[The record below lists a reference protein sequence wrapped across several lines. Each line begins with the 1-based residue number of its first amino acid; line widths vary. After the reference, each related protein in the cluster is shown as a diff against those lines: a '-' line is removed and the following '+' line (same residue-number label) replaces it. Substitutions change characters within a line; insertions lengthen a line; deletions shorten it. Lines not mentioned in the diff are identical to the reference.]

1 MGSSLK
7 IGFYYTHYQCLGH
20 TTRVHTLLAA
30 IKERFYKA
38 EIFCLQGSLPQKFI
52 SFPKDISYFNLPYP
66 LFSRDNFLKPH
77 AFNNLA
83 AERRAKV
90 CLQTIHDLRPDVF
103 FTEFFPL
110 GRNVCKYEL
119 LPTLAY
125 IATQKKKL
133 FSSAGYPVIPADS
146 VFDLD
151 KFSRLYDKIFIHSPY
166 MEMHYVSATYN
177 SRQEKKR
184 YLDIFSRLSEKIV
197 FTNYLLPVQFVF
209 ADEQDNHAA
218 LRKGKTNIL
227 ITRGAGAY
235 HPNIVSAVIEAS
247 DMFGDEFNFVII
259 AGPSTSVAEWRAFQY
274 LMSKKSVKNT
284 VLYKHASDMSSL
296 LKGADLCVCPASY
309 NTSIWLLYFKKNAV
323 LIPFVGSKEVRYRE
337 QEARARMLSDILGS
351 AIIDYDGLTALR
363 LASQIK
369 RKLKD
374 TKRSYDKI
382 IEQSWFSGKKIFLE
396 ELSRLIPAG

>member
-1 MGSSLK
+1 MGFSLK

-20 TTRVHTLLAA
+20 TTRVHALLSA
-30 IKERFYKA
+30 IKECFYKA
-38 EIFCLQGSLPQKFI
+38 KIFCLQGSLPQKFI

-66 LFSRDNFLKPH
+66 LFTRDNFLKPY
-77 AFNNLA
+77 AFNNFA

-90 CLQTIHDLRPDVF
+90 CLQTIHNLRPDVF

-110 GRNVCKYEL
+110 GRNICKYEL

-125 IATQKKKL
+125 IARHKKKL

-146 VFDLD
+146 AFDID
-151 KFSRLYDKIFIHSPY
+151 KFSRLYDKIFIHSPR
-166 MEMHYVSATYN
+166 MEMHYISGTYN

-197 FTNYLLPVQFVF
+197 FTNYLLPVQFDF
-209 ADEQDNHAA
+209 ADKQNNHAT
-218 LRKGKTNIL
+218 LCKGKTNIL

-235 HPNIVSAVIEAS
+235 HLNIVAAAIKAS

-259 AGPSTSVAEWRAFQY
+259 TGPSTIVAEWRAFQY
-274 LMSKKSVKNT
+274 LMLKKSVKNA
-284 VLYKHASDMSSL
+284 VLYKHTSDMSSL
-296 LKGADLCVCPASY
+296 LKGADLCVCPAPY

-323 LIPFVGSKEVRYRE
+323 LIPFVGSNGVRYRE
-337 QEARARMLSDILGS
+337 QAARARMLSDILGS
-351 AIIDYDGLTALR
+351 AIIDYEDLTASR
-363 LASQIK
+363 LALQIK

-374 TKRSYDKI
+374 VKRSYDETIKR
-382 IEQSWFSGKKIFLE
+382 SWFSGKKVFLE